1 MGNRRPSGLAVS
13 PYLQTFKGHVKL
25 ASMGAMM
32 TVSASSRVADFGRW
46 RPALWALFGG
56 LLLLPAI
63 AMLFTDE
70 VRWTGIDFIAAAAI
84 FAVVG
89 CAIELT
95 VRFIDQ
101 PVLRTVL
108 VCGVVLAALT
118 IWADGAVGIL

>member
-1 MGNRRPSGLAVS
+1 
-13 PYLQTFKGHVKL
+13 
-25 ASMGAMM
+25 M
-32 TVSASSRVADFGRW
+32 TVSTHSRAANFGRW
-46 RPALWALFGG
+46 RPALWALLGA

-70 VRWTGIDFIAAAAI
+70 VHWTGADFIAAAAI

-89 CAIELT
+89 CAIELI

-101 PVLRTVL
+101 AVLQITL
-108 VCGVVLAALT
+108 VCGVILAALA

>member
-1 MGNRRPSGLAVS
+1 
-13 PYLQTFKGHVKL
+13 
-25 ASMGAMM
+25 M
-32 TVSASSRVADFGRW
+32 TVSTSSRATDLGRW
-46 RPALWALFGG
+46 RLALWALLGV

-70 VRWTGIDFIAAAAI
+70 VRWTGADFIAAAAI

-89 CAIELT
+89 CAIELI

-101 PVLRTVL
+101 AVLRMAL
-108 VCGVVLAALT
+108 VCGVILAALA

>member
-1 MGNRRPSGLAVS
+1 V
-13 PYLQTFKGHVKL
+13 
-25 ASMGAMM
+25 
-32 TVSASSRVADFGRW
+32 TVSTSSRATDLGRW
-46 RPALWALFGG
+46 RLALWALLGV

-70 VRWTGIDFIAAAAI
+70 VRWTGADFIAAAAI

-89 CAIELT
+89 CAIELI

-101 PVLRTVL
+101 AVLQITL
-108 VCGVVLAALT
+108 VCGVILAALA

>member
-1 MGNRRPSGLAVS
+1 
-13 PYLQTFKGHVKL
+13 
-25 ASMGAMM
+25 M
-32 TVSASSRVADFGRW
+32 TVSTSSRATDLGRW
-46 RPALWALFGG
+46 RLALWALLGV

-70 VRWTGIDFIAAAAI
+70 VRWTGADFIAAAAI

-89 CAIELT
+89 CAIELI

-101 PVLRTVL
+101 AVLRITL
-108 VCGVVLAALT
+108 VCGVILAALA